1 MAGLRK
7 PNRQKASDWVRLAT
21 DSISMGQIE
30 PKLNLKQDVRR
41 MDAGETAMLSQQLE
55 QLMAQSFDVVYSP
68 LQARQFLPVRTS
80 TSPGAEVVAYSQF
93 DHVGQALKVTSY
105 ADDLPRV
112 NVTQKKFTNNI
123 VPFGAA
129 FEISLQNLRAA
140 MFSGVPLDDHMVRA
154 ARRAIE
160 QAINTLALDGDSEL
174 AIQGLKDHSGITD
187 TAATTGTWSTAT
199 PDQIWAD
206 FLQGMQLVVDASDN
220 LFPPNACI
228 IPLARK
234 EYMSQRMTDSDV
246 TIETF
251 IRQNSGM
258 QLFYSHDFDT
268 ADSGNPRALFFHR
281 SPETGWI
288 DVAQEYE
295 QLAPQWTNM
304 AYVINCH
311 SRSAGVI
318 IPYRFAFQYLDGV

>member
-30 PKLNLKQDVRR
+30 PRLNLKKDVRR

-112 NVTQKKFTNNI
+112 NVTQQKFTNNI

-187 TAATTGTWSTAT
+187 TAATTGGWDTAT

-220 LFPPNACI
+220 LFP
-228 IPLARK
+228 
-234 EYMSQRMTDSDV
+234 
-246 TIETF
+246 F

-304 AYVINCH
+304 AYVVNCH
-311 SRSAGVI
+311 ARSAGVI